1 MSEEIGRDPV
11 VCLKAY
17 LGRIGFPE
25 AVTAELAPALDGMSD
40 RGRKLLGSFMV
51 RRARMDLLNHGVSE
65 AALREFKAD
74 RGGGSWGPVQAGPS
88 DTAKAEGPRP
98 DEKGRYEVRVSGA
111 IVSDEAWH
119 DRSEAAELTCPENVR
134 TALDAMPDGSPILLL
149 VNSPGGDVHA
159 AQEIG
164 DMLDR
169 WEGKVTCRVTGLA
182 ASAGALLALLAA
194 DEVECT
200 TMGKWMFH
208 QAHISG
214 LTSDGLKS
222 LADALEKTDR
232 MQATLLAAGSSMT
245 DDEAWEAVASR
256 EDSWYDAEQAAEV
269 GLSTAIAPKPE
280 RRQEARATGFSA
292 RARKE
297 AGLSRELMM
306 LA

>member
-1 MSEEIGRDPV
+1 MKS
-11 VCLKAY
+11 Y
-17 LGRIGFPE
+17 LARIGFPE
-25 AVTAELAPALDGMSD
+25 SVSAELEPALDGLSE
-40 RGRKLLGSFMV
+40 RSQKLLGTFMAK
-51 RRARMDLLNHGVSE
+51 RARMDLLNHGVSE

-74 RGGGSWGPVQAGPS
+74 RGGGWGPVQAGPS
-88 DTAKAEGPRP
+88 DAAQEGPRP

-111 IVSDEAWH
+111 IISDEAWH
-119 DRSEAAELTCPENVR
+119 DKSNAAAFTCPETVR
-134 TALDAMPDGSPILLL
+134 AALDAMPDGSPILLL

-214 LTSDGLKS
+214 LTSEGLKS

-232 MQATLLAAGSSMT
+232 MQATLLSAGSSMT
-245 DDEAWEAVASR
+245 EDEAWEAVSSR
-256 EDSWYDAEQAAEV
+256 EDSWYDADQAAEV
-269 GLSTAIAPKPE
+269 GLSTAITPKPE
-280 RRQEARATGFSA
+280 RRQEARTNGFSA

-306 LA
+306 LV